1 MLSIAGSTPRPA
13 RIRNHCSLSAS
24 RGDFAPPAAASAVGS
39 TTRNRLNRLLLMA
52 ELLTFLA
59 RRLDRDLG
67 ARFDICV
74 VDHSVQLPV
83 GADTAPD
90 VHVFAFFHVR
100 AAAHVA
106 DPVAALLDSEIAAHE

>member
-24 RGDFAPPAAASAVGS
+24 RGDFTPPAAASAVGS
-39 TTRNRLNRLLLMA
+39 TTRKRLNRVLMA
-52 ELLTFLA
+52 DLLTLLA

-74 VDHSVQLPV
+74 VDHSIQLPA
-83 GADTAPD
+83 GARATPD
-90 VHVFAFFHVR
+90 VQVFAFFHVR
-100 AAAHVA
+100 ATTHLSLIHISE
-106 DPVAALLDSEIAAHE
+106 PTRLLSISYA